1 MYQQT
6 VKQVESIK
14 PFYTEQS
21 ARESVEKVK
30 KPAFLHKRMQ
40 WMSSIPLY
48 IPFWFV
54 DVEMDLRDPKQ
65 KDLVQKS
72 YTIMVNAITNRGLLL
87 KGNLRTEEIQTK
99 AIFLEQEISA
109 ETARET
115 ARVEALVS
123 TKRMMRPPPHRVL
136 PGERL
141 VWYPLALV
149 ELLVNDQPEI
159 QLFDYYRGGLDKM
172 TMRFLRM
179 KEKLSEKEKTKAG

>member
-99 AIFLEQEISA
+99 AIFMEPEIST

-141 VWYPLALV
+141 VWYPLAMV
-149 ELLVNDQPEI
+149 ELLVNDKPEI
-159 QLFDYYRGGLDKM
+159 QIFDYYRGGLDKM
-172 TMRFLRM
+172 TMRFLKM
-179 KEKLSEKEKTKAG
+179 KEKLSEKEKTKAS